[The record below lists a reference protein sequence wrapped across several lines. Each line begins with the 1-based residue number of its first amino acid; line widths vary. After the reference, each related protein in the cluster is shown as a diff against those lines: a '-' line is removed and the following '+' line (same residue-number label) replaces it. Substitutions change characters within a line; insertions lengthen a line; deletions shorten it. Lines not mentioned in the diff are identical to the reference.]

1 MKPKL
6 LKSSQGYYL
15 AHVSTTTEKPIS
27 QSGYIES
34 YEEAKAMYELW
45 LEHPDKH
52 PLGIF
57 NQLISK

>member
-34 YEEAKAMYELW
+34 YEEAKA
-45 LEHPDKH
+45 
-52 PLGIF
+52 
-57 NQLISK
+57 ISLVMHIMMQILQRKKDME